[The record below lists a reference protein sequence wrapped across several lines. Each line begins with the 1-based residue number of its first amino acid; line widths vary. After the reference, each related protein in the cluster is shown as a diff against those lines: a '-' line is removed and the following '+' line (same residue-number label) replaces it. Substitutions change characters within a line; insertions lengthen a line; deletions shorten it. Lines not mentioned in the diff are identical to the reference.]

1 MGDTS
6 MNKKAY
12 EAPEMITRMIATQNL
27 AVNDLSS
34 GDDNEFGGGDIDW
47 S

>member
-12 EAPEMITRMIATQNL
+12 EAPEMITRMIATQNV
-27 AVNDLSS
+27 ATDLSS
-34 GDDNEFGGGDIDW
+34 GGDNEFSGGTIDW